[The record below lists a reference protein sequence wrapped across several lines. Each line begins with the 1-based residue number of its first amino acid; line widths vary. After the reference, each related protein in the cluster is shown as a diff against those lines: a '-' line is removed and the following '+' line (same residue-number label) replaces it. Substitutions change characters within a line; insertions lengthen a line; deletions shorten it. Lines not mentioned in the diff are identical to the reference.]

1 MVLQQ
6 TGDATEQDQH
16 KFDEP
21 VHLYSLIPEEICLI
35 CSYNHSGGPPP
46 PLAQPGLVSL
56 FLFLSS
62 SWREDRKAAAATITC
77 LFFGFSGRCPS
88 QPGPKAAL
96 HPHPTHTLHTTIDA
110 APNIR
115 RRSQERGL
123 LGASSLLLLHHL
135 HIQTLSYNNLCQP
148 LSSTLFISCSTLSTC
163 SWETE
168 KAAYYCCTVLTCPS
182 VFRSSRPCLVS
193 SPVKSR
199 PLAPALAGP
208 GFLRHC
214 CYIHAVPSI
223 PTLP

>member
-1 MVLQQ
+1 MAPL
-6 TGDATEQDQH
+6 
-16 KFDEP
+16 
-21 VHLYSLIPEEICLI
+21 
-35 CSYNHSGGPPP
+35 P

-135 HIQTLSYNNLCQP
+135 HTQTLSYNNLYQP
-148 LSSTLFISCSTLSTC
+148 LSSTLFTSCSTLSPC

-168 KAAYYCCTVLTCPS
+168 KSGVLLLYSPHVPLRLS
-182 VFRSSRPCLVS
+182 VISPLSCQLTSQKSATRTRTGRAWVS
-193 SPVKSR
+193 SSLLLHTCGTIHTYLTLITHYQRFLYWCQTQTHKIAAHAEKVTER
-199 PLAPALAGP
+199 ADLLA
-208 GFLRHC
+208 
-214 CYIHAVPSI
+214 
-223 PTLP
+223 